1 MHDERNISSHSSHR
15 RTPVFLIWEGRLTQ
29 IFILF
34 LWKRQKSSAW
44 SEGIFSSQYAVPW
57 EDPKFPQFC
66 DCNLLS
72 SDFRFSGEKK
82 KKKKKKVKA
91 LHDEVTQLVI
101 SWETSNSFG
110 SGKNTHPRAQFVSLE
125 RKEKSTT

>member
-1 MHDERNISSHSSHR
+1 MGVGGYGATGTSERR
-15 RTPVFLIWEGRLTQ
+15 DGDFRAQCE
-29 IFILF
+29 
-34 LWKRQKSSAW
+34 SAW
-44 SEGIFSSQYAVPW
+44 E
-57 EDPKFPQFC
+57 E
-66 DCNLLS
+66 
-72 SDFRFSGEKK
+72 SGEKQSESRGLCQGFNEKVPIRGGREKKK

-91 LHDEVTQLVI
+91 LHDEVTQLAI